1 MRFGRGERRLQFQLK
16 QFNCEV
22 GWYVT
27 DIHRANIFILGL
39 PKTIN
44 FLKINCYSHC
54 SKQYGGYKKNK
65 NKNKKKNPKNKK

>member
-27 DIHRANIFILGL
+27 DIHHANIYILGL
-39 PKTIN
+39 PKTVLI
-44 FLKINCYSHC
+44 FLK
-54 SKQYGGYKKNK
+54 
-65 NKNKKKNPKNKK
+65 